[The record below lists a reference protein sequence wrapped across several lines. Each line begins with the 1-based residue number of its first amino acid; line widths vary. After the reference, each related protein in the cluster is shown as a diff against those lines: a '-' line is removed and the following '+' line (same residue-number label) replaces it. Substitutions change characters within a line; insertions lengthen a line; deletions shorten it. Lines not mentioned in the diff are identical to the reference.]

1 MSKPDWAERLQRTF
15 NRKYEAGLQ
24 EGRDMQKLDTIWI
37 LQDMITKSKNA
48 ETKRFLTQVIDAI
61 RKDK

>member
-15 NRKYEAGLQ
+15 NRKYEAGFQ
-24 EGRDMQKLDTIWI
+24 DGTDMQKLDTIWI
-37 LQDMITKSKNA
+37 LQDMIIKSKNA

-61 RKDK
+61 RKDQ